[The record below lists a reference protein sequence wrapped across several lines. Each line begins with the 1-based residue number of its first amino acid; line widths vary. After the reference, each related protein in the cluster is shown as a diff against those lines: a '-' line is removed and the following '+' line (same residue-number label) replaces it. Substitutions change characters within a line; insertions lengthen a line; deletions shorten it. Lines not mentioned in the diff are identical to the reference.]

1 MNAEA
6 IVSILL
12 TILAIYLLIGL
23 IFALIML
30 MRGVSKLDPGAAG
43 SGWGFKLIIIPGAM
57 AFWPLLWR
65 NWRRSS

>member
-6 IVSILL
+6 IVSTLL

-23 IFALIML
+23 IFALVML
-30 MRGVSKLDPGAAG
+30 LRGVSKLDPGADG

-57 AFWPLLWR
+57 VFWPFLWR